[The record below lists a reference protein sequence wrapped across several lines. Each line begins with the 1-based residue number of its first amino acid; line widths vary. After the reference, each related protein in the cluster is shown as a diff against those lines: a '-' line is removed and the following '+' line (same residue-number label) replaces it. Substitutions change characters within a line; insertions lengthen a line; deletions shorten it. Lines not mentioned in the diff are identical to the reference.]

1 MKKLFSKLVFKILG
15 WKIVGSIPEIKK
27 YVVISAPHT
36 SNWDFLI
43 GGCFAYI
50 LDIKPKYL
58 VKMELYIWP
67 LSILIKLNGGIPV
80 YRKTAKNTVDQVVE
94 IFQTTENLILGIAP
108 EGTRS
113 RVEKWKTGFY
123 YIAQKA
129 NVPIVPMYMDYEKKE
144 VGYFDMLN
152 PSGDLQ
158 KDLQKIQECYQ
169 SVIGKNPE
177 LYNSKIY

>member
-27 YVVISAPHT
+27 CVVISAPHT

-43 GGCFAYI
+43 GRCFAYI

-58 VKMELYIWP
+58 VKRELYIWP

-94 IFQTTENLILGIAP
+94 KFQTTENLILGIAP
-108 EGTRS
+108 EGTRT
-113 RVEKWKTGFY
+113 RVEKWKTGF
-123 YIAQKA
+123 IILHKK
-129 NVPIVPMYMDYEKKE
+129 PMFLSCLCIWITKKKK
-144 VGYFDMLN
+144 LAI
-152 PSGDLQ
+152 LT
-158 KDLQKIQECYQ
+158 C
-169 SVIGKNPE
+169 
-177 LYNSKIY
+177 

>member
-43 GGCFAYI
+43 GRCFAYI

-58 VKMELYIWP
+58 VKRELYIWP

-94 IFQTTENLILGIAP
+94 KFQTTENLILGIAP

-158 KDLQKIQECYQ
+158 KDLQKIQEFYQ
-169 SVIGKNPE
+169 SVIGKKPE

>member
-1 MKKLFSKLVFKILG
+1 MG
-15 WKIVGSIPEIKK
+15 WKIAGSIPEIKK

-43 GGCFAYI
+43 GRCFAYI
-50 LDIKPKYL
+50 LDIKPRYL
-58 VKMELYIWP
+58 VKSELYIWP

-80 YRKTAKNTVDQVVE
+80 CRKITKNTVTQLAE
-94 IFQTTENLILGIAP
+94 RFQTTENLILGIAP

-123 YIAQKA
+123 HIAQKA
-129 NVPIVPMYMDYEKKE
+129 NVPIVLMYMDYIKKE
-144 VGYFDMLN
+144 IGYFDILN
-152 PSGDLQ
+152 PSGDLPQ
-158 KDLQKIQECYQ
+158 DLQKIQELYE
-169 SVIGKNPE
+169 SVIGKKPE